1 MANAILP
8 AANLPPPAPA
18 ANTYTDLSGLAA
30 LKKDSSSPQALHAIA
45 QQVDALFLQMML
57 KSMRDAGGQQGEG
70 DSNEMSM
77 YHDMFDKQ
85 IALTLSQHQELGL
98 GSLVTRQMRA
108 AAAAK
113 PLDAASSSAPPGVQA
128 GGGAGA
134 SGASAGVAGA
144 AVQPAATAAPP
155 TSMLQTASQFVSR
168 VLPSITRA
176 AASLGVSPL
185 GMLAQAALESGWGQ
199 RTARTAD
206 GTSSH
211 NMFGI
216 KADEN
221 WGGAR
226 AGAGTV
232 EFSGGVATQR
242 HAAFRA
248 YDSIE
253 DSVSDFAN
261 LLKGSPRY
269 RNTLSAGGNA
279 QGYINSIGQAGYA
292 TDPAYANKLS
302 DVLNGSTLRL
312 ALNNSGV
319 KL

>member
-1 MANAILP
+1 
-8 AANLPPPAPA
+8 
-18 ANTYTDLSGLAA
+18 
-30 LKKDSSSPQALHAIA
+30 
-45 QQVDALFLQMML
+45 
-57 KSMRDAGGQQGEG
+57 
-70 DSNEMSM
+70 
-77 YHDMFDKQ
+77 
-85 IALTLSQHQELGL
+85 L